1 MKKKELNFN
10 SHKIKKTNNSL
21 MLFFMCLPMLF
32 NLFIFN
38 YIPMGGIIVAFK
50 NFNYAKGFLYSDWV
64 GLKNFRLFF
73 INPDSFR
80 IFRNTL
86 GYNLVFLTV
95 GLACNVGIAL
105 LLNEIRN
112 KKALKFYQTIMFFP
126 YFMSWVVIA
135 YIVYAL
141 LNTRMGIINN
151 LFDINVDWYNTARAW
166 PGIIIISN
174 IWKNIGYGSIIY
186 YAAIIGIDT
195 SYYEAA
201 KIEGATKWHQITK
214 ITLPELY
221 PLMVIMT
228 ILGIGAIFTS
238 DFGLFYQL
246 TMDSK
251 MLYPTTDVLDTYVFR
266 ALMKDGNI
274 GISSAAGVFKSIIGF
289 ILVNI
294 TNYIVGKVD
303 DSYALY

>member
-1 MKKKELNFN
+1 MNKKGKSLNL
-10 SHKIKKTNNSL
+10 HKIKKTNNSL
-21 MLFFMCLPMLF
+21 ALFLMCLPMLL

-38 YIPMGGIIVAFK
+38 YIPMAGIIVAFK
-50 NFNYAKGFLYSDWV
+50 NFSYAKGILYSDWV
-64 GLKNFRLFF
+64 GFKNFKLFF

-126 YFMSWVVIA
+126 YFMSWVVVA

-141 LNTRMGIINN
+141 LNTRMGIVNN
-151 LFDINVDWYNTARAW
+151 LLGVKVDWYNTASAW

-201 KIEGATKWHQITK
+201 KIEGASRWQMITK

-221 PLMVIMT
+221 PLMIIMT
-228 ILGIGAIFTS
+228 ILGVGAIFTS

-274 GISSAAGVFKSIIGF
+274 GISSAAGVFKSVIGF

-294 TNYIVGKVD
+294 TNYIVGKID

>member
-1 MKKKELNFN
+1 MNIKLKRINLHKKKR
-10 SHKIKKTNNSL
+10 TNLSL
-21 MLFFMCLPMLF
+21 VFFLMCLPMLL

-38 YIPMGGIIVAFK
+38 YIPMVGIVVAFK
-50 NFNYAKGFLYSDWV
+50 NFSYAKGMFMSDWV

-80 IFRNTL
+80 IFRNTI

-95 GLACNVGIAL
+95 GLACNVAIAL

-112 KKALKFYQTIMFFP
+112 KKALKIYQTIMFFP
-126 YFMSWVVIA
+126 YFMSWVVVA

-141 LNTRMGIINN
+141 LNTRMGIVNN
-151 LFDINVDWYNTARAW
+151 LLNINVDWYNKASAW
-166 PGIIIISN
+166 PSIIIISN

-201 KIEGATKWHQITK
+201 RLEGASRLQMVFK

-221 PLMVIMT
+221 PLMIIMT
-228 ILGIGAIFTS
+228 ILGIGAIFSS

-274 GISSAAGVFKSIIGF
+274 GISSAAGVFKSFVGF
-289 ILVNI
+289 ILVNV
-294 TNYIVGKVD
+294 TNYLVGKYD
-303 DSYALY
+303 SSYALY

>member
-151 LFDINVDWYNTARAW
+151 LFDINIDWYNTARAW
-166 PGIIIISN
+166 PIIIIISN